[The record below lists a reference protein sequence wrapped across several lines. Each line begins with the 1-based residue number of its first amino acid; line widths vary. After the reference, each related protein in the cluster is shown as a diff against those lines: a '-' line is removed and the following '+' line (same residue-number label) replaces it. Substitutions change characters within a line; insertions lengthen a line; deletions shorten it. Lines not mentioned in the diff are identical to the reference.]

1 MHLKSKHTSYLCAR
15 SRAMSKIKSIS
26 KSTFTAVNE
35 SLYSTD
41 YVAPT
46 YISTFL
52 NNVNGYAHSTRKE
65 TVGDLA
71 TIIFPEYLAQASNP
85 SPADWKDYYL
95 HNYQEKYDAAII
107 KLLSK
112 FEEVKRAV
120 NYVTEQEIKAWL
132 EDFMFYKTFN
142 GLYVQDAILADIA
155 KEKECQYTRSTSEEE
170 GRGIDGYID
179 GIAYSIKSETYKDS
193 IKQNIESINATMVY
207 YRYKYE
213 NSSKTKIEKV
223 EYYIEEDEK

>member
-1 MHLKSKHTSYLCAR
+1 
-15 SRAMSKIKSIS
+15 MSKIKSIS

-35 SLYSTD
+35 SLHSTD

-71 TIIFPEYLAQASNP
+71 TIIFPKYLAQASNP

-120 NYVTEQEIKAWL
+120 NNVTEQEIKAWL

-155 KEKECQYTRSTSEEE
+155 KEKECNYTRSTSEEE

-193 IKQNIESINATMVY
+193 IKQNIETINATMVY

-213 NSSKTKIEKV
+213 NGSRTKIEKV
-223 EYYIEEDEK
+223 EYYIEEDEKWNTR

>member
-1 MHLKSKHTSYLCAR
+1 
-15 SRAMSKIKSIS
+15 MSKIKSIS

-35 SLYSTD
+35 SLHSTD

-120 NYVTEQEIKAWL
+120 NNVTEQEIKAWL

-142 GLYVQDAILADIA
+142 GLYVQDAISSSPVFLNLIVCIA
-155 KEKECQYTRSTSEEE
+155 ITNDLVN
-170 GRGIDGYID
+170 GI
-179 GIAYSIKSETYKDS
+179 
-193 IKQNIESINATMVY
+193 MM
-207 YRYKYE
+207 RHH
-213 NSSKTKIEKV
+213 KV
-223 EYYIEEDEK
+223 VVSRQ

>member
-1 MHLKSKHTSYLCAR
+1 
-15 SRAMSKIKSIS
+15 MSKIKSIS
-26 KSTFTAVNE
+26 KGTFIAVNK

-65 TVGDLA
+65 TVGDIA
-71 TIIFPEYLAQASNP
+71 TIIFPDYLDQANNP

-95 HNYQEKYDAAII
+95 DNYQEKYDAAII

-112 FEEVKRAV
+112 FEDVKRAV
-120 NYVTEQEIKAWL
+120 NNVTEQDIKAWL

-155 KEKECQYTRSTSEEE
+155 KENECGYTRSTSEEE

-179 GIAYSIKSETYKDS
+179 GIAYSIKAETYKNS
-193 IKQNIESINATMVY
+193 IKQNIETINATMVY

-213 NSSKTKIEKV
+213 NNSKTKIEKV